1 MSSPTEDVTTAADA
15 WFASRGWSPFPFQR
29 QVWQAYL
36 AGRSGLVHAATGT
49 GKTQAAWWGP
59 VLEWLVENGRQPTAD
74 GRPDTPAGTRTPQ
87 PLRCSKAHDVARHDQ
102 LRSRGIASRGT
113 IRYPDAGLIRVNLE

>member
-1 MSSPTEDVTTAADA
+1 MTSAHPLLRPNTDLIVDA
-15 WFASRGWSPFPFQR
+15 LQVPFGMMQI
-29 QVWQAYL
+29 V
-36 AGRSGLVHAATGT
+36 RS
-49 GKTQAAWWGP
+49 
-59 VLEWLVENGRQPTAD
+59 GRQPTAD